1 MRAIDETASLCS
13 EVNDSARFRLRCLKR
28 NLLGGGPSTPIEAST
43 GVRGGSSKFENK
55 GLTEIG
61 GPAKTR
67 LAPLPLFTPQQK
79 HRLLWYPHPYQGRP
93 QGQSHLRA
101 VCALA
106 QTEHDKDAH
115 LPWVNSLVRE
125 TSRLCPHPLVGQ
137 DTKTALSVAELHPKN
152 SRLSIATMAS
162 SIMLEL
168 LKK

>member
-1 MRAIDETASLCS
+1 MDETASLWS
-13 EVNDSARFRLRCLKR
+13 EVNDNARLRLRCLNLKR
-28 NLLGGGPSTPIEAST
+28 LGGGPTIEASM
-43 GVRGGSSKFENK
+43 GVRGGSSKLDIK
-55 GLTEIG
+55 GLTKRG

-67 LAPLPLFTPQQK
+67 LAPLPLLNPQQK
-79 HRLLWYPHPYQGRP
+79 HKLLWYPHPYQGRP

-115 LPWVNSLVRE
+115 LPWVKSLVRE

-137 DTKTALSVAELHPKN
+137 DTKTSLNAAELPKN
-152 SRLSIATMAS
+152 SGLSSAAMAS
-162 SIMLEL
+162 SIILEL